1 MNKNSKSRNG
11 FIHLYNP
18 KKEGLGSYDVH
29 YINAYKKDKNQKKFK
44 TKGINELE
52 KGLIKALLEKYKPKS
67 PHNIET
73 LNTKKLKRRV
83 A

>member
-1 MNKNSKSRNG
+1 MNKSRTDRNG

-29 YINAYKKDKNQKKFK
+29 YINAYKKDKSIKTNIKKK
-44 TKGINELE
+44 DKERY
-52 KGLIKALLEKYKPKS
+52 A
-67 PHNIET
+67 
-73 LNTKKLKRRV
+73 

>member
-1 MNKNSKSRNG
+1 MKNNINSKNG

-29 YINAYKKDKNQKKFK
+29 YINAYKKKNSIQ
-44 TKGINELE
+44 TKNTQSTNER
-52 KGLIKALLEKYKPKS
+52 
-67 PHNIET
+67 N
-73 LNTKKLKRRV
+73 V